1 MAGHPRARSPDHSPL
16 PHQRDVDAV
25 GSGHSC
31 KRYKS
36 ADQWGQVLG
45 EERRRSGALRAA
57 AGRSSGG
64 ELLERVTRKKK
75 MGKGLTRGQEW

>member
-1 MAGHPRARSPDHSPL
+1 MAGHPCARSPDHSPL
-16 PHQRDVDAV
+16 PHQGDVDAV

-45 EERRRSGALRAA
+45 EERRCSRALRAT
-57 AGRSSGG
+57 AGSSGG
-64 ELLERVTRKKK
+64 ELLERVTRKK